1 MNYIGNACYCSA
13 ADRLFGLGEERWLA
27 QMKSRFK
34 QVSPYPLTD
43 EQVRAWANSYKVL
56 ASTFASL
63 PPEYG
68 KLQLIFEYVLPS
80 HEPEEGA
87 ATEDIG
93 VRADVILLSKDTV
106 CVLEFKDRTGPYP
119 GCERQARKYA
129 KRLRRWHTGSVGMRK
144 KTILV
149 FTNASDISEK
159 RYRLTVSSPDHLTGV
174 LADLFPMPVRK
185 LAEKNTKAWMNAP
198 WGTGK
203 KRKMPLQ
210 KEDITA

>member
-1 MNYIGNACYCSA
+1 MNYIGNACYCST

-43 EQVRAWANSYKVL
+43 EQVRAWTNSYRVL
-56 ASTFASL
+56 TSVFASL

-80 HEPEEGA
+80 RRPEDDA
-87 ATEDIG
+87 AAEDVG
-93 VRADVILLSKDTV
+93 VRADALLLSKDTV
-106 CVLEFKDRTGPYP
+106 CVLEFKDRTGLYP

-129 KRLRRWHTGSVGMRK
+129 KRLRHWHTGSVGMRK

-149 FTNASDISEK
+149 FTKATEISEK
-159 RYRLTVSSPDHLTGV
+159 RYRLAVSSPDHLASTI
-174 LADLFPMPVRK
+174 ADVFPAPIRK
-185 LAEKNTKAWMNAP
+185 LTEKNMRAWMHAL
-198 WGTGK
+198 WSAGK

-210 KEDITA
+210 KEEIIS